1 MMIEIILICLAVV
14 LLRHKPVTKKGSL
27 NYVSPLDIKK
37 NTL

>member
-1 MMIEIILICLAVV
+1 MIELFFFILAVILI
-14 LLRHKPVTKKGSL
+14 RHKPVTKKRSL